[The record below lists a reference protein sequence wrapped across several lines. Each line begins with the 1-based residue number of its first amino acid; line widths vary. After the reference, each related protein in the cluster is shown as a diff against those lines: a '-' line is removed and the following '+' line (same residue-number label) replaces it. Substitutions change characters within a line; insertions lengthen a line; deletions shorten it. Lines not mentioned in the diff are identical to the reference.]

1 MKKEIAG
8 LNEPKKLKPLSPIY
22 IYEVDIGKGKPL
34 YIEANR
40 VDQIGQTLSFSI
52 EYTDYILHVAGF
64 SNWKSYQLF
73 PGKKEDIQKERTSK
87 LEDTPPKEAAS
98 QFVFSL

>member
-22 IYEVDIGKGKPL
+22 LYEVDIGKAKPL

-73 PGKKEDIQKERTSK
+73 PGKIEDIQKERPSRP
-87 LEDTPPKEAAS
+87 EESPAKEAAS
-98 QFVFSL
+98 QFVFSI